1 MNIVI
6 LDDYQDVVR
15 HLACFSLLNGHDVR
29 VLTTT
34 DTNSDELAEAIK
46 DAEALVLIRE
56 RTPITEALLSKL
68 PHLKII
74 SQTGKAGSHIDL
86 QACTKQHVLVCDG
99 VGSPIAPSELCW
111 ALIMT
116 ASRHIVPYATNA
128 SNDIWQSSGAL
139 GLGRTLRGLTLG
151 IWGYGNIGQR
161 VAQFGNVFGMKILV
175 WGSDASRAK
184 AKEHGFETA
193 NSKAEFFATS
203 DVLSLHLKLSD
214 ATKRCVT
221 LSDLDS
227 MKPDSLFVNISR
239 AELVE
244 KGALYASLKNTPTKR
259 AAIDVFETEPATA
272 KTEPLLTLTNVLSTP
287 HIGYVEQNNYEN
299 YFKMAFENIVAFAQ
313 DNPQNGVNLL

>member
-15 HLACFSLLNGHDVR
+15 HLACFSLLSEHDVR
-29 VLTTT
+29 VLTTSY
-34 DTNSDELAEAIK
+34 TNNNELAEAIK

-111 ALIMT
+111 ALIMA
-116 ASRHIVPYATNA
+116 ASRHIVPYATNV

-139 GLGRTLRGLTLG
+139 GLGRTLSGLTLG

-161 VAQFGNVFGMKILV
+161 VAGFGNVFGMKILV
-175 WGSDASRAK
+175 WGSEVSRAK
-184 AKEHGFETA
+184 AKEHGFKTA

-221 LSDLDS
+221 QSDLDS

-244 KGALYASLKNTPTKR
+244 KRALYASLKNTPTKR
-259 AAIDVFETEPATA
+259 AAIDVFETEPATREN
-272 KTEPLLTLTNVLSTP
+272 EPLLALKNVLSTP

-313 DNPQNGVNLL
+313 GKPQNGVNHL